1 MSGEAG
7 NDVMVAG
14 KGGDRLIGGTGNDIM
29 DGGANGTSTN
39 PHDDWLINDVAE
51 YKASIDRFELNKF
64 TFVKKAMVIKDTK
77 GNTVFTI
84 TPKTKGTETFGE
96 IKRAGETKSVLKIN
110 EGETFFFKI

>member
-1 MSGEAG
+1 
-7 NDVMVAG
+7 MVVPMV
-14 KGGDRLIGGTGNDIM
+14 LH
-29 DGGANGTSTN
+29 N

-96 IKRAGETKSVLKIN
+96 IKELVKPSLS
-110 EGETFFFKI
+110 